1 MFTYSLSVCVRET
14 ETEKKCA
21 YLQYSFEDKPTRLSI
36 NSLSA
41 VLPSYSFSRSV
52 CHSGESWG
60 TLYQFFKQLSL
71 APPPPNLWF
80 LSLSFVWSNV
90 RQTNTDGDKHTEMVR
105 GRRPRWLTSTMLIN
119 PASEE
124 MSIGPKL
131 LLFLTSGSEQDIH
144 WKKEI
149 LFSWTLS
156 AVRCGHNLDVYA
168 TLITLTVRC
177 ASS

>member
-52 CHSGESWG
+52 CHSGVSWG

-71 APPPPNLWF
+71 APPLTCGFSVCLLCGAMWGRPTLTEINTQRWWGDGGLAGLPAQCWLIQLQKKWVSDQNCCCF
-80 LSLSFVWSNV
+80 SLVD
-90 RQTNTDGDKHTEMVR
+90 QHKIYTER
-105 GRRPRWLTSTMLIN
+105 KRYCL
-119 PASEE
+119 A
-124 MSIGPKL
+124 GPYL
-131 LLFLTSGSEQDIH
+131 LL
-144 WKKEI
+144 
-149 LFSWTLS
+149 
-156 AVRCGHNLDVYA
+156 DVG
-168 TLITLTVRC
+168 II
-177 ASS
+177 